1 MRILLLVCT
10 MTFALLGQSQELSI
24 DVTVNIPALKTAD
37 PKTLETLEKEVS
49 DFMNQTVWTTDDYEQ
64 EEKIEGS
71 IQINIKDDPSANR
84 FLADIYISAGR
95 PIYNS
100 NYASPLLNHVDKDV
114 SFTYEELTPIRDSR
128 SNYSDNLSSILS
140 YYAMIILGFD
150 GDSFAD
156 LGGEQFF
163 RTANEIVNIVPNG
176 TDISWER
183 TGSDRNRYWLVQNL
197 LDPRLRSFRK
207 SIYQYH
213 LKGLDK
219 MYADVGTGKAI
230 ILSSIKEAGQAN
242 QNYRNT
248 LLMQM
253 WARTKTS
260 EILEI
265 FKTSIKSEQ
274 REVHGI
280 MTGIN
285 PSQGDLLK
293 ELR

>member
-1 MRILLLVCT
+1 M
-10 MTFALLGQSQELSI
+10 MTLAFLAKAQELSI
-24 DVTVNIPALKTAD
+24 EVTVNIPALKTAD
-37 PKTLETLEKEVS
+37 PKTLQTLEKEVS
-49 DFMNQTVWTTDDYEQ
+49 DFINQTIWTSDDYEQ

-71 IQINIKDDPSANR
+71 IQINIKDDPSANT
-84 FLADIYISAGR
+84 FLADIYISSGR

-100 NYASPLLNHVDKDV
+100 NYSSPLLNHVDKDV
-114 SFTYEELTPIRDSR
+114 RFTYEELTPLRDSR
-128 SNYSDNLSSILS
+128 TNFSDNLSSILT
-140 YYAMIILGFD
+140 YYAMLIIGFD

-156 LGGEQFF
+156 LGGEPYF

-176 TDISWER
+176 TDISWDR
-183 TGSDRNRYWLVQNL
+183 TGSDRNRYWFVQNL

-213 LKGLDK
+213 LRGLDK
-219 MYADVGTGKAI
+219 MHDDVGTGKAI

-248 LLMQM
+248 VLMQM
-253 WARTKTS
+253 WARAKTS

>member
-1 MRILLLVCT
+1 
-10 MTFALLGQSQELSI
+10 MTLAFLSKAQELSV

-49 DFMNQTVWTTDDYEQ
+49 DFINQTIWTSDDYEQ

-71 IQINIKDDPSANR
+71 IQINIKDDPSANT
-84 FLADIYISAGR
+84 FLADIYISSGR

-100 NYASPLLNHVDKDV
+100 NYSSPLLNHVDKDV
-114 SFTYEELTPIRDSR
+114 RFKYEELTPIRDSR

-156 LGGEQFF
+156 LGGESYF

-207 SIYQYH
+207 SLYQYH

-219 MYADVGTGKAI
+219 MHDDVGTGKAI

-248 LLMQM
+248 ILMQM

-274 REVHGI
+274 RAVHGI